1 MGVIIND
8 FEVMLEPPPAPTDS
22 APGTPA
28 AAAPSA
34 PLAPQDMVDV
44 IRHQGERQARI
55 RAH

>member
-8 FEVMLEPPPAPTDS
+8 FEVMMEPPPAPADS
-22 APGTPA
+22 APRTPA
-28 AAAPSA
+28 AAPPA